1 LDRETVAAALA
12 PIGGCDYY
20 LLVIG
25 SRVGTV
31 IPDQG
36 ISVTRAEFRHA
47 RTIRRTS
54 GLPNM
59 LHLVRREIAESG
71 RVGKPSSVTEADW
84 PAIQSFISEVKT
96 EERPGDPNW
105 LREFDSMR
113 DVVDVLRSTL
123 NITGP
128 LTKRALEANL
138 LWELRANTR
147 ELLTAGKSYVQ
158 PYALWYPHDVSIPS
172 DIDAPVSLVE
182 SQVFPMFWFR
192 FTLRESALST
202 PALAEAING
211 GHFLEYD
218 ATSNSFV
225 VGPVQAALL
234 DLRKQIETRDSMI
247 KTISSNQQVAE
258 DTTRLAEATRN
269 RRSCEIHPFTGRF
282 LYAAWTATM
291 NVLRLNRA
299 LYRVLMGIDATIQ
312 PPELTHQALPAE
324 AAKMK
329 VESVSEQEVDR
340 WLRSPAWQIEPDR
353 RDNAIS

>member
-1 LDRETVAAALA
+1 
-12 PIGGCDYY
+12 
-20 LLVIG
+20 
-25 SRVGTV
+25 
-31 IPDQG
+31 
-36 ISVTRAEFRHA
+36 
-47 RTIRRTS
+47 
-54 GLPNM
+54 
-59 LHLVRREIAESG
+59 
-71 RVGKPSSVTEADW
+71 
-84 PAIQSFISEVKT
+84 
-96 EERPGDPNW
+96 
-105 LREFDSMR
+105 
-113 DVVDVLRSTL
+113 
-123 NITGP
+123 
-128 LTKRALEANL
+128 
-138 LWELRANTR
+138 
-147 ELLTAGKSYVQ
+147 
-158 PYALWYPHDVSIPS
+158 
-172 DIDAPVSLVE
+172 
-182 SQVFPMFWFR
+182 MFWFR

-211 GHFLEYD
+211 GQFLEYD

-258 DTTRLAEATRN
+258 DTTRLAEATRS

-353 RDNAIS
+353 RDNGIS